1 MFFFCSFREKKK
13 NLYLNFH
20 WEIVTPVNVYEIFQ
34 DELILGR
41 KKKKQQSVKFFS
53 YWSPYI
59 DLKSHRKTNKVPSL
73 VSHWRGNHWRTWLRW
88 NSSWWRRWRSC
99 TRHSDTVSWVQAAES
114 RRPCSQWKLQNTTW
128 FEKKTKKYI
137 NNPLS
142 CSKSTQPL
150 LWIRSFVLDQRLGQ
164 LVPFRFVRATV
175 GSVNAGILGIDL
187 FLRKSGVKQL
197 HQFVA
202 AVLLQQLD
210 LKGCFTQLKVRK

>member
-1 MFFFCSFREKKK
+1 MRFSRMNWFWAEKKNNNQWSFSAIGLLTLIWSHTEK
-13 NLYLNFH
+13 TTKYLLWFLA
-20 WEIVTPVNVYEIFQ
+20 EEETIE
-34 DELILGR
+34 ELGFAETAADDGDGAVVRGTVILSPEF
-41 KKKKQQSVKFFS
+41 KQLSLAGHVLSESF
-53 YWSPYI
+53 
-59 DLKSHRKTNKVPSL
+59 KT
-73 VSHWRGNHWRTWLRW
+73 
-88 NSSWWRRWRSC
+88 
-99 TRHSDTVSWVQAAES
+99 
-114 RRPCSQWKLQNTTW
+114 RPGSK
-128 FEKKTKKYI
+128 KKTKKYI
-137 NNPLS
+137 INPLT

-202 AVLLQQLD
+202 AALLQQLD